1 MPLVSQAPRPQMYSS
16 SSREAKNGGTV
27 SMWVESVTVKPLAPL
42 GEHVE
47 AARLHFDALHAA
59 VEAGGQRRQILIEE
73 LPDPLFVVG
82 DRFDIDQRACEFE
95 YVHKSIIQ
103 GGGTERRGRAGCR
116 VSSIP
121 IALHPPEKR
130 VTVSRY

>member
-1 MPLVSQAPRPQMYSS
+1 
-16 SSREAKNGGTV
+16 
-27 SMWVESVTVKPLAPL
+27 
-42 GEHVE
+42 
-47 AARLHFDALHAA
+47 
-59 VEAGGQRRQILIEE
+59 LIEE
-73 LPDPLFVVG
+73 LADPFFVVG

-95 YVHKSIIQ
+95 YVHNRSSKGEARKGEDAWTAS
-103 GGGTERRGRAGCR
+103 